1 MMLTPSLGP
10 SCPDAILATADH
22 QPDQVATVF
31 DGTARSYAALRT
43 LAGAVARVLDAA
55 GVAPGEPV
63 VVAQPRGHALPASML
78 GVLAQGACLVPIPP
92 DDPPDRIRIQMDD
105 CGTRVILTTAAARA
119 TLRDLAPPAARLID
133 VEALRPQPGD
143 TTFMAAATPPD
154 QPAYMLYTS
163 GSTGRPKGCLN
174 THGAL
179 ARLIAWYDAA
189 LPLGPEDAVLQRT
202 TIGFDAALPEV
213 FWPLA
218 RGARLV
224 LPIPHAQHDPAHLA
238 TLMAEHGIT
247 LANFVPTTLRAFLD
261 EEAIPPL
268 PHLRRVAS
276 IGEPL
281 PMDLVRAVHARLGCP
296 VENQYGPTETAV
308 AVTTWLSDPDRD
320 WTDTAIAPIGRPGPD
335 MAVTVVDEALH
346 PVPDGTVGELL
357 ISGPPVGL
365 GYWHR
370 PEETEARF
378 LEGPL
383 PGVPHDRHYRTG
395 DMGRVDRHGLL
406 HCLGRQDG
414 QIKVNGVRFE
424 LAEIEAALIAVN
436 GVAAAAV
443 SPVTGGEDGRKTLVA
458 HVVPEDPASP
468 PSLVAV
474 RQALGERLP
483 LAVIPG
489 EMDTCD
495 SLPCLPNGKVDRP
508 ALMQAARAL
517 LGAHPE
523 PSLVPDTPPGP
534 VPAVEP
540 EVAPEPSPD
549 PAPPQAEPSPA
560 AAKTAAT
567 RPEPVTEPEP
577 PAPPADQGGPDPA
590 PTPAPDL
597 VHPPSI
603 ASSVDETEPVPEAL
617 TALWAELLN
626 LDPAEIAPDLS
637 FFDLG
642 GGSLLA
648 RRLIGRVNA
657 LFGITLPVI
666 TAFTHRTPAA
676 LAAAITEARC
686 TSPAQAIPAGAVPPD
701 ADARPDVTAD
711 RAIAIIGAVGR
722 FPGAGDI
729 ETFWVNLL
737 ADRDGITRFTRD
749 TLDPS
754 VPEALRTDPDYVPAR
769 GVLEGADRFDARFF
783 GISGR
788 EAAVMDPQQRLLLDL
803 AWQLLDQAGA
813 LPEPAPTGVFVGVG
827 DTFYRWHALAGS
839 PTASQFGDWPVSW
852 ANDKDYAAPRI
863 AHRLNLTGPA
873 VTIQTACSTSLATVA
888 AAVDALRAGRCAL
901 AVAGGL
907 SVQVPQRVGHLYQ
920 DGAMFSADGT
930 CRPFDADSSGTLFCD
945 GGGLVL
951 LKPLDRA
958 LTDGDPI
965 LAVVR
970 GVGITNDG
978 ADKASFTAPAV
989 TGQAA
994 ALRAALNDADVTADD
1009 IEFVEAHGTG
1019 TPLGDPIEVAA
1030 LADAYALACRP
1041 RPLLLGSVKGH
1052 IGHLVA
1058 GAGVASLIKAA
1069 LALDRET
1076 LPGTLGFRA
1085 LNPAIE
1091 RARDRLT
1098 VWSGPRPWPRGD
1110 RPRRAA
1116 VTSLGVGGTNVHVI
1130 LEEAPPPNAP
1140 DTTPADMVSEGE
1152 PVTVDTRAVPPLPVL
1167 PLSART
1173 PEGLAALAK
1182 ALTSRLETT
1191 DASAAL
1197 LAAQQDRQALP
1208 LRHTVVT
1215 ANADIA
1221 RATLDTLAKDPSPT
1235 TDTRAQSTDRLAFL
1249 FPGQGSQYAG
1259 MARPLADQIPIFA
1272 DALADA
1278 LAALPAA
1285 GRRRIEPILL
1295 AEPTPDQPPLEDTAI
1310 AQPGIAAMEIALA
1323 RTLETLGL
1331 RPSVLVGHSV
1341 GELVAAHLAGVFS
1354 LADVMCLVWERGQR
1368 LQALPPGRLVAVW
1381 AGEATIA
1388 PLLETTEGVSIAA
1401 INAPDQTVVAG
1412 VPDAVASVVASLEAR
1427 EIAHRVLPTS
1437 HAFHSPMVDPA
1448 IAPFRTVVA
1457 GVTRH
1462 APALPIR
1469 STVTGRPLTAAEA
1482 RDPDYWAMH
1491 MRRTVRFDEAL
1502 SALTDEDAS
1511 VLVEVGPRGAL
1522 TALARRHRPDRPA
1535 LPLMG
1540 ARIGEEVATLAA
1552 TLGTI
1557 WERGA
1562 PLDWSLL
1569 RPSQARRAFVTLPCP
1584 FARERF
1590 WIDDGQTETPTSVV
1604 PASQPLEPEPAVEP
1618 DEPTAIVEVTHAQT
1632 IEPQTVDPLAATQ
1645 ALLAGVIG
1653 LPAPSIG
1660 EHAALLDLGFDSLML
1675 TQVSLAV
1682 RRALSV
1688 TLGQPALMGPLST
1701 VRALTDHLAP
1711 HWIARA
1717 SAPPPREA
1725 PPPTGAPDPPPQA
1738 APPRAPTTAPAMA
1751 QTAMAQPQAQP
1762 FGAMAR
1768 VTRTV
1773 DQGLTARQRKAL
1785 DHLIAETLART
1796 PGSRNWV
1803 AANRDH
1809 LADPRTVSGFHPL
1822 YKEIC
1827 YPIVVTR
1834 SQGSALWDVDDNRYI
1849 DLFGGFGANLFGHRP
1864 TEIEAA
1870 MAEQLRSGL
1879 EIGPQTPL
1887 AGEVA
1892 ALLTEV
1898 TGLERVSFC
1907 NTGSE
1912 AVMGAM
1918 RAARTATGRDLV
1930 VMFDRSY
1937 HGIFDEVIARAGA
1950 DGRSVPGAPGIP
1962 PGKVADIVVLSYGDP
1977 AALDW
1982 IRAHGDHLAAVLVE
1996 PVQSRQLDLVPRDFL
2011 HELRGITARSGT
2023 ALIFDEVITG
2033 FRVAPGGAQ
2042 ALFGIQADLAC
2053 YGKII
2058 GGGLSL
2064 AAIAGRARFMAP
2076 FDGGLWRYGDD
2087 SRPEAGMTYFAG
2099 TFVRHPLT
2107 LAAARAVLRR
2117 LLDEGPA
2124 LQERLTARATAL
2136 VTALRHAIDSSG
2148 VPLTVRH
2155 FASAWRV
2162 EWTPA
2167 EAPWAPLLFW
2177 HLRNRGVFIQ
2187 EHRTWFLTCAHDDRD
2202 LATIADAFRE
2212 SIGAMVDGTLLPS
2225 RHGLHAAHPP
2235 VPGARLGRSPEGR
2248 PCWFLTRSDG
2258 AVVALPDGP
2267 AGSTGGVS
2275 RGTGDA

>member
-1 MMLTPSLGP
+1 MMKLTPPPGP
-10 SCPDAILATADH
+10 TCPDAILATAER
-22 QPDQVATVF
+22 QPDHVATVF
-31 DGTARSYAALRT
+31 DGTARSYGTLRT

-55 GVAPGEPV
+55 GVAPGEAV
-63 VVAQPRGHALPASML
+63 VVAQPRGHALPAAML

-92 DDPPDRIRIQMDD
+92 DDPPERVRLQLDD

-119 TLRDLAPPAARLID
+119 RLRDLAPPAARLID

-143 TTFMAAATPPD
+143 ANVTAATIPPD

-174 THGAL
+174 THAAL
-179 ARLIAWYDAA
+179 ASLIAWYDTA
-189 LPLGPEDAVLQRT
+189 LPLGPDDAVLQRT
-202 TIGFDAALPEV
+202 TIGFDASLPEIL
-213 FWPLA
+213 WPLA

-238 TLMAEHGIT
+238 ALMADHGIT
-247 LANFVPTTLRAFLD
+247 LTTFVPTTLRAFLD
-261 EEAIPPL
+261 QKTLPPL
-268 PHLRRVAS
+268 PRLRKVAS

-281 PMDLVRAVHARLGCP
+281 PMDLVRAAHARLGCP

-308 AVTTWLSDPDRD
+308 AVTTWLSDPKRD
-320 WTDTAIAPIGRPGPD
+320 WTETAIAPIGRPGPG
-335 MAVTVVDEALH
+335 MAVTVVDDALR
-346 PVPDGTVGELL
+346 PVPDGDVGEIL

-365 GYWHR
+365 GYWQR

-378 LEGPL
+378 VDGPL
-383 PGVPHDRHYRTG
+383 PGVPHGRHYRTG
-395 DMGRVDRHGLL
+395 DEGRVDDHGLL
-406 HCLGRQDG
+406 HCLGRRDG

-424 LAEIEAALIAVN
+424 LAEIEAALTAVD

-443 SPVTGGEDGRKTLVA
+443 SPVADADGQKTLVA
-458 HVVPEDPASP
+458 HVVPQVPAAP
-468 PSLVAV
+468 PPAVALRQSLSD
-474 RQALGERLP
+474 RLP

-489 EMDTCD
+489 NVDTRAD
-495 SLPCLPNGKVDRP
+495 LPSLPNGKVDRP

-517 LGAHPE
+517 LGARSGADPTPDGE
-523 PSLVPDTPPGP
+523 DGSATLPPSVKPSRACATS
-534 VPAVEP
+534 VA
-540 EVAPEPSPD
+540 APEPPPPPLDHGSPEPATE
-549 PAPPQAEPSPA
+549 PAPAPVQSPVALPPPPPPPPSPS
-560 AAKTAAT
+560 TADAGA
-567 RPEPVTEPEP
+567 RV
-577 PAPPADQGGPDPA
+577 PD
-590 PTPAPDL
+590 
-597 VHPPSI
+597 
-603 ASSVDETEPVPEAL
+603 AL
-617 TALWAELLN
+617 TALWAALLD

-648 RRLIGRVNA
+648 RRMIGRVND
-657 LFGITLPVI
+657 LFGISLPVI

-676 LAAAITEARC
+676 LAIAIAKARHAPPGQATPAVAA
-686 TSPAQAIPAGAVPPD
+686 PPD
-701 ADARPDVTAD
+701 AEARPGVTVD
-711 RAIAIIGAVGR
+711 RVVAIIGAVGR
-722 FPGAGDI
+722 FPGAGDV
-729 ETFWVNLL
+729 ETFWANLL
-737 ADRDGITRFTRD
+737 ADRDGITRFAIE

-754 VPEALRTDPDYVPAR
+754 VPDALRADSDYVPAR
-769 GVLEGADRFDARFF
+769 GIVEDADRFDARFF
-783 GISGR
+783 GIGAR
-788 EAAVMDPQQRLLLDL
+788 EAAIIDPQQRLLLDL

-813 LPEPAPTGVFVGVG
+813 LPETAATGVFVGVG
-827 DTFYRWHALAGS
+827 DTVYRWQALTGS
-839 PTASQFGDWPVSW
+839 PTAAAFGDWPVSW

-873 VTIQTACSTSLATVA
+873 VTVQTACSTGLATVA

-920 DGAMFSADGT
+920 EGAMFSADGT
-930 CRPFDADSSGTLFCD
+930 CRPFDADSSGTMFCD

-951 LKPLDRA
+951 LKPLTQA
-958 LTDGDPI
+958 LADGDPV
-965 LAVVR
+965 LAIIR

-978 ADKASFTAPAV
+978 ADKASFTAPAI

-994 ALRAALNDADVTADD
+994 ALRAAQDDAGVSADD

-1030 LADAYALACRP
+1030 LAEAYDLARRP
-1041 RPLLLGSVKGH
+1041 TPLLLGSVKGH
-1052 IGHLVA
+1052 VGHLVA
-1058 GAGVASLIKAA
+1058 GAGIASLIKAA

-1091 RARDRLT
+1091 RGRDRLT

-1110 RPRRAA
+1110 VPRRAA

-1130 LEEAPPPNAP
+1130 LEEAPPPTPP
-1140 DTTPADMVSEGE
+1140 DTTPANTISEGE
-1152 PVTVDTRAVPPLPVL
+1152 PVTADTRTVPPLPVL
-1167 PLSART
+1167 PLSARSR
-1173 PEGLAALAK
+1173 EGLAALAG
-1182 ALTSRLETT
+1182 ALGHRLETG
-1191 DASAAL
+1191 DPPAAL

-1208 LRHTVVT
+1208 LRRAVVT
-1215 ANADIA
+1215 ANADVA
-1221 RATLDTLAKDPSPT
+1221 RATLDALAKDPSPA
-1235 TDTRAQSTDRLAFL
+1235 TDTRTPSADRLAFL

-1259 MARPLADQIPIFA
+1259 MARPLADQVPAFA
-1272 DALADA
+1272 DALADT
-1278 LAALPAA
+1278 LATLPAT
-1285 GRRRIEPILL
+1285 GRRMIEPILL
-1295 AEPTPDQPPLEDTAI
+1295 TEPDPDQPALEDTAI
-1310 AQPGIAAMEIALA
+1310 AQPGIAAVEIALA

-1331 RPSVLVGHSV
+1331 RPTVLIGHSV

-1354 LADVMCLVWERGQR
+1354 LDDVMRLVWERGQR
-1368 LQALPPGRLVAVW
+1368 LQALSPGTLVAVW
-1381 AGEATIA
+1381 ANEATVL
-1388 PLLETTEGVSIAA
+1388 PLLEATKGASIAA

-1412 VPDAVASVVASLEAR
+1412 EPNAIATVVAALETR

-1462 APALPIR
+1462 DPALPIQ

-1491 MRRTVRFDEAL
+1491 MRRTVRFDDAL

-1522 TALARRHRPDRPA
+1522 TALARRRNPARPA

-1540 ARIGEEVATLAA
+1540 PRIGEERATLAA
-1552 TLGTI
+1552 TLGTL

-1562 PLDWSLL
+1562 TLDWSLL
-1569 RPSQARRAFVTLPCP
+1569 RPPETRRAFVTLPPP

-1590 WIDDGQTETPTSVV
+1590 WVEDGGPSTPSAVTDTGDRAVT
-1604 PASQPLEPEPAVEP
+1604 PAPDAPPSQPPEPEPEPERELEP
-1618 DEPTAIVEVTHAQT
+1618 DAPVTTVEVTDT
-1632 IEPQTVDPLAATQ
+1632 ETVDPLAATRE
-1645 ALLAGVIG
+1645 LLAGVIG
-1653 LPAPSIG
+1653 LPATAIG
-1660 EHAALLDLGFDSLML
+1660 EHDALLDLGFDSLML
-1675 TQVSLAV
+1675 TQVSLAA

-1688 TLGQPALMGPLST
+1688 TIGQPALMGPLST

-1711 HWIARA
+1711 HWATKA
-1717 SAPPPREA
+1717 SAPLAA
-1725 PPPTGAPDPPPQA
+1725 PAPPTGAPDPPPKVA
-1738 APPRAPTTAPAMA
+1738 AET
-1751 QTAMAQPQAQP
+1751 QP

-1768 VTRTV
+1768 VTRTA
-1773 DQGLTARQRKAL
+1773 DHGLTARQRKAL
-1785 DHLIAETLART
+1785 DQLMAETLART
-1796 PGSRNWV
+1796 PGSRDWV
-1803 AANRDH
+1803 ARNRDH

-1864 TEIEAA
+1864 PDIEAA
-1870 MAEQLRSGL
+1870 LAEQLRTGL

-1892 ALLTEV
+1892 ALLAEL
-1898 TGLERVSFC
+1898 TGQDRVSFC

-1937 HGIFDEVIARAGA
+1937 HGIFDEVIARPGA

-1977 AALDW
+1977 AALEW
-1982 IRAHGDHLAAVLVE
+1982 IRANGDRLAAVLVE
-1996 PVQSRQLDLVPRDFL
+1996 PVQSRKLDLVPRDFL

-2042 ALFGIQADLAC
+2042 ALFGIRADLAC

-2064 AAIAGRARFMAP
+2064 AAIAGRDHFMAP
-2076 FDGGLWRYGDD
+2076 FDGGPWRYGDD
-2087 SRPEAGMTYFAG
+2087 SQPEAGMTYFAG
-2099 TFVRHPLT
+2099 TFVRHPLM
-2107 LAAARAVLRR
+2107 LAAARTVLRR

-2124 LQERLTARATAL
+2124 LQDRLTARATTL
-2136 VTALRHAIDSSG
+2136 VTAIRHAIDSTG
-2148 VPLTVRH
+2148 APLTVRH

-2167 EAPWAPLLFW
+2167 DAPFAPLLFW

-2202 LATIADAFRE
+2202 LAGIADAFRE
-2212 SIGAMVDGTLLPS
+2212 SIGAMVDGALLPG
-2225 RHGLHAAHPP
+2225 RRGLHGDHPP

-2248 PCWFLTRSDG
+2248 PCWFLTRPDG

-2267 AGSTGGVS
+2267 AGSTGGGP
-2275 RGTGDA
+2275 RGVGDA